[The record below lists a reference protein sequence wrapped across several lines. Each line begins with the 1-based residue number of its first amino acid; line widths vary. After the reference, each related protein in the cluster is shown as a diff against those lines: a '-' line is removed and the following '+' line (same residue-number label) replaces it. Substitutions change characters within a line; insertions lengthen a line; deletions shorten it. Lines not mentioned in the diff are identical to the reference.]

1 MKMRVVTLVAA
12 VLTVLFARP
21 VAAADT
27 SCAEWLAYRTGDP
40 SMQARGLMLTTFVQ
54 GYVDG
59 VNEFSD
65 LFNGYLVSEVSPG
78 NFAPTPPTRPLA
90 LENTVAVLD
99 RQCTAN
105 REQSVH
111 VAVMNEMHAELLG
124 RATPIMESMRTILHS
139 LNDAKGY
146 K

>member
-1 MKMRVVTLVAA
+1 MRLVMLVAA
-12 VLTVLFARP
+12 ILAVVITRP
-21 VAAADT
+21 VTAADT

-54 GYVDG
+54 GYIDA

-65 LFNGYLVSEVSPG
+65 LFNGYLISEVSPG
-78 NFAPTPPTRPLA
+78 KFAPTPPTRPLT

-111 VAVMNEMHAELLG
+111 VAVMNEVQSKMLE
-124 RATPIMESMRTILHS
+124 RATPIMDSMRTLLHN
-139 LNDAKGY
+139 LNNAKGY